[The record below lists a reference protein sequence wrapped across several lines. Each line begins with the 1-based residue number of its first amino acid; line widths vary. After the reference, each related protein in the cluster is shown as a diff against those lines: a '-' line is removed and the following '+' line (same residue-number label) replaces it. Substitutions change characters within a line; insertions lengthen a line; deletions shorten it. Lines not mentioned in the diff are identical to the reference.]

1 MQGPFLHW
9 GAAPVAPRF
18 LGPCR
23 QVLPAWPNTSSPGQK
38 SEYPICRRVQEFRTT
53 LQELIHLQL
62 DNHPLNVKFNC
73 LTGNELHARTV
84 SAWGHRPHCQLSQ
97 TLLLPLPSWL
107 QVLQDEL
114 NRD

>member
-1 MQGPFLHW
+1 MLYTIGFLI
-9 GAAPVAPRF
+9 P
-18 LGPCR
+18 
-23 QVLPAWPNTSSPGQK
+23 
-38 SEYPICRRVQEFRTT
+38 EEF
-53 LQELIHLQL
+53 IHFQP
-62 DNHPLNVKFNC
+62 DNYLVNVKFNC

-84 SAWGHRPHCQLSQ
+84 SAWGRRPRCPQLSR

>member
-1 MQGPFLHW
+1 MLYTIGFLI
-9 GAAPVAPRF
+9 P
-18 LGPCR
+18 
-23 QVLPAWPNTSSPGQK
+23 
-38 SEYPICRRVQEFRTT
+38 EEF
-53 LQELIHLQL
+53 IHFQP
-62 DNHPLNVKFNC
+62 DNYLVNVKFNC

-84 SAWGHRPHCQLSQ
+84 SAWGRRPHCQLSQ